1 MSAKIWALVM
11 TALAAIYLVLLGQ
24 KAILLIL
31 DNNWVAKAMG
41 LALLVLPIV
50 AAWAILTEVKFG
62 IDAERLAK
70 TNSLPELQLELR
82 PSGRA
87 TKESAQVEFERIKAL
102 VSQDLENW
110 ELWFRLGECYDASG
124 DRKLARKSIRK
135 AIKLANNS
143 KSL

>member
-1 MSAKIWALVM
+1 M
-11 TALAAIYLVLLGQ
+11 TAFAVIYVVLLGQ
-24 KAILLIL
+24 KAVLLIL
-31 DNNWVAKAMG
+31 DDNWVAKAMG

-70 TNSLPELQLELR
+70 SNSLPELQLELR

-87 TKESAQVEFERIKAL
+87 TKESAQVEFERIKFL

-110 ELWFRLGECYDASG
+110 ELWFRLGEWYEASG

>member
-11 TALAAIYLVLLGQ
+11 TALAVIYVLLLGQ
-24 KAILLIL
+24 KAILLL
-31 DNNWVAKAMG
+31 LEDNWVAKAMG
-41 LALLVLPIV
+41 AALIFLPLV

-62 IDAERLAK
+62 IDAERLARSN
-70 TNSLPELQLELR
+70 TQPQLSFELR
-82 PSGRA
+82 PSGRP
-87 TKESAQVEFERIKAL
+87 TKESAQAEFERIKSL

-135 AIKLANNS
+135 AIKLANNA

>member
-1 MSAKIWALVM
+1 M
-11 TALAAIYLVLLGQ
+11 TALAVIYVVLLGQ
-24 KAILLIL
+24 KAVLLIL
-31 DNNWVAKAMG
+31 DDSWVAKAMG

-124 DRKLARKSIRK
+124 NRKLARKSIRK

>member
-1 MSAKIWALVM
+1 MSAKVWALVM
-11 TALAAIYLVLLGQ
+11 TALAVIYVLLLGQ
-24 KAILLIL
+24 KGVLLL
-31 DNNWVAKAMG
+31 LEDNWVAKVMG
-41 LALLVLPIV
+41 LGLLVLPLV

-70 TNSLPELQLELR
+70 TNTQPELQFEMR
-82 PSGRA
+82 PSGKP
-87 TKESAQVEFERIKAL
+87 TKESAQLEFERIKSL

-135 AIKLANNS
+135 AIKLANHT

>member
-1 MSAKIWALVM
+1 M
-11 TALAAIYLVLLGQ
+11 TALAVIYVVLLGQ
-24 KAILLIL
+24 KAVLLIL
-31 DNNWVAKAMG
+31 DDNWVAKAMG

-70 TNSLPELQLELR
+70 SNSLPELQLELR

-87 TKESAQVEFERIKAL
+87 TKESAQVEFERIKLL

-143 KSL
+143 KAL

>member
-11 TALAAIYLVLLGQ
+11 TALAAIYVVLLGQ
-24 KAILLIL
+24 KAVLLIL
-31 DNNWVAKAMG
+31 DDNWVAKAMG
-41 LALLVLPIV
+41 FALLVLPIV

-70 TNSLPELQLELR
+70 SNSLPQLQLELR

-87 TKESAQVEFERIKAL
+87 TKESAQAEFERIKAL

-143 KSL
+143 KAL

>member
-11 TALAAIYLVLLGQ
+11 TALAAIYVVLLGQ
-24 KAILLIL
+24 KAVLLIL
-31 DNNWVAKAMG
+31 DDNWVAKAMG

-70 TNSLPELQLELR
+70 TNSLPQLQLELR

-87 TKESAQVEFERIKAL
+87 TKESAQLEFERIKAL

-135 AIKLANNS
+135 AIQLANNS
-143 KSL
+143 KAL

>member
-1 MSAKIWALVM
+1 M
-11 TALAAIYLVLLGQ
+11 TALAVIYVVLLGQ
-24 KAILLIL
+24 KAVLLIL
-31 DNNWVAKAMG
+31 DDNWVAKAMG

-87 TKESAQVEFERIKAL
+87 TKESAQVEFDRIKSL

-143 KSL
+143 KAL

>member
-1 MSAKIWALVM
+1 VSAKIWALVM
-11 TALAAIYLVLLGQ
+11 TALAAIYVVLLGQ
-24 KAILLIL
+24 KAVLLIL
-31 DNNWVAKAMG
+31 DDNWVAKAMG
-41 LALLVLPIV
+41 FALLVLPIV

-70 TNSLPELQLELR
+70 SNSLPQLQLELR

-87 TKESAQVEFERIKAL
+87 TKESAQAEFERIKAL

-143 KSL
+143 KAL

>member
-1 MSAKIWALVM
+1 M
-11 TALAAIYLVLLGQ
+11 TALAVIYVLLLGQ
-24 KAILLIL
+24 KAILLL
-31 DNNWVAKAMG
+31 LEDNWVAKAMG
-41 LALLVLPIV
+41 AALIFLPLV

-62 IDAERLAK
+62 IDAERLARSN
-70 TNSLPELQLELR
+70 TQPQLSFELR
-82 PSGRA
+82 PSGRP
-87 TKESAQVEFERIKAL
+87 TKESAQAEFERIKSL

-135 AIKLANNS
+135 AIKLANNA

>member
-1 MSAKIWALVM
+1 VSAKIWALVM
-11 TALAAIYLVLLGQ
+11 TALAAIYVVLLGQ
-24 KAILLIL
+24 KAVLLIL
-31 DNNWVAKAMG
+31 DDNWVAKAMG

-70 TNSLPELQLELR
+70 TNSLPQLQLELR

-87 TKESAQVEFERIKAL
+87 TKESAQLEFERIKAL

-135 AIKLANNS
+135 AIQLANNS
-143 KSL
+143 KAL

>member
-1 MSAKIWALVM
+1 M
-11 TALAAIYLVLLGQ
+11 TALAVIYVVLLGQ
-24 KAILLIL
+24 KAVLLIL
-31 DNNWVAKAMG
+31 DDNWVAKAMG

-87 TKESAQVEFERIKAL
+87 TKESAQVEFDRIKSM

-143 KSL
+143 KAL

>member
-1 MSAKIWALVM
+1 M
-11 TALAAIYLVLLGQ
+11 TALAVIYVVLLGQ
-24 KAILLIL
+24 KAVLLIL
-31 DNNWVAKAMG
+31 DDNWVAKAMG

-87 TKESAQVEFERIKAL
+87 TKESAQVEFDRIKAL

-135 AIKLANNS
+135 AIKLANNP

>member
-1 MSAKIWALVM
+1 M
-11 TALAAIYLVLLGQ
+11 TALAVIYVVLLGQ
-24 KAILLIL
+24 KAVLLIL
-31 DNNWVAKAMG
+31 DDSWVAKAMG

-70 TNSLPELQLELR
+70 TNSLPQLQLELR

-143 KSL
+143 KAL

>member
-11 TALAAIYLVLLGQ
+11 TALAVIYVVLLGQ
-24 KAILLIL
+24 KAVLLIL
-31 DNNWVAKAMG
+31 DDNWVAKAMG

-70 TNSLPELQLELR
+70 SNSLPQLQLELR

-87 TKESAQVEFERIKAL
+87 TKESAQFEFERIKLL

-143 KSL
+143 KAL